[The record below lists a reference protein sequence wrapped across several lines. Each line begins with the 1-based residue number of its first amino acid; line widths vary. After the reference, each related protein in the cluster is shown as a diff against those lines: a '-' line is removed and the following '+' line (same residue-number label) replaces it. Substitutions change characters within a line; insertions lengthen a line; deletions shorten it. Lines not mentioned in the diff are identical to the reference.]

1 MRCHRCQDP
10 VVLFVAGE
18 VPYCRPC
25 KADIAKREQDD
36 ARRMAARSRFRV
48 VKDTSGWYPGGAA

>member
-1 MRCHRCQDP
+1 MRCHRCQEP
-10 VVLFVAGE
+10 MTLYVVGQD
-18 VPYCRPC
+18 YCRQC

-48 VKDTSGWYPGGAA
+48 MKDTSGWYPGGAA